1 MDIPTATMAF
11 AALSQPTRLE
21 AFRLLAQA
29 GPDGL
34 RAGAIAD
41 HLGVVASTLSHH
53 LAQLEQAGLV
63 HSRRQGRHIIYAC
76 HPTRP
81 ERLCDYL
88 IESCGTVAAEQRTP
102 FGPQPV
108 AARG

>member
-1 MDIPTATMAF
+1 MDISTATMAF

-53 LAQLEQAGLV
+53 LSQLEQAGLV
-63 HSRRQGRHIIYAC
+63 QSRRQGRHIIYAC
-76 HPTRP
+76 HSTRP

-88 IESCGTVAAEQRTP
+88 TEACGAVSVERGMQ
-102 FGPQPV
+102 FGPLPT